1 MNTYDH
7 IQSRVFA
14 NDPDYDKLT
23 GYVTDQYAREWTDSS
38 GTRWRKVTTVINLG
52 KADRVR
58 PVDPDEAMQPDH
70 TFRERFAP
78 AAAMAGK
85 QRAKAQRSAL
95 LVEKI
100 TAAFAEHGPMCAYDV
115 AVIVGVAG
123 ATALNVLRAHRE
135 QFEFFGGK
143 AARWGL
149 PGQTITPT
157 PLRSERGHE

>member
-7 IQSRVFA
+7 IQSRVYSG
-14 NDPDYDKLT
+14 DKDYDELT
-23 GYVTDQYAREWTDSS
+23 GYVTGHYTTEWIDRG
-38 GTRWRKVTTVINLG
+38 GTRWRTTVEIINLG
-52 KADRVR
+52 RPDRVR

-70 TFRERFAP
+70 TFRERFAT

-157 PLRSERGHE
+157 PLRSERKAE